1 MAEFD
6 FQTRQLLFGRPSVG
20 LLNPDLI
27 CCANPLQKDRATHI
41 IELYNNVV
49 RPMHAT
55 GSRVYHHTPDL
66 GGNDPQGT
74 GILELTSSDGGS
86 AILGVFRLS
95 DPDEAQTTVLFR
107 GLDIS
112 KRYRLT
118 MDNSGASA
126 VISGYKLM
134 NKGVTVNLP
143 GALSSE
149 LLIAV
154 EED

>member
-1 MAEFD
+1 MWCGPCTPPAAAFTT
-6 FQTRQLLFGRPSVG
+6 TRPIS
-20 LLNPDLI
+20 
-27 CCANPLQKDRATHI
+27 AATT
-41 IELYNNVV
+41 
-49 RPMHAT
+49 RRGP
-55 GSRVYHHTPDL
+55 
-66 GGNDPQGT
+66 

-143 GALSSE
+143 GALTSE